1 MNRIAIVTSSCRCGS
16 DAWPGV
22 KIDIIIPFIFIV
34 VILRQQLKVTSE
46 YWMLR
51 LEQQSGRR
59 IFVASRPQSTLVRL
73 REMLA
78 TPEDLRR
85 KIEAMATRYD
95 ARFPSVFETIQ

>member
-1 MNRIAIVTSSCRCGS
+1 
-16 DAWPGV
+16 
-22 KIDIIIPFIFIV
+22 
-34 VILRQQLKVTSE
+34 
-46 YWMLR
+46 MLR

-95 ARFPSVFETIQ
+95 ARFPSVFETIQQMLEKPIATKKAIGFHLKSDAWENVSRPPFPRASSRK